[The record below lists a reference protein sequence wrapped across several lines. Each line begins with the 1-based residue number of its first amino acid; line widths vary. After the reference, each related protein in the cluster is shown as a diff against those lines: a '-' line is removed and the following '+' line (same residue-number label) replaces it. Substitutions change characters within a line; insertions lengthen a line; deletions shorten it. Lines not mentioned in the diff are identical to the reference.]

1 MKKGVVDVVTA
12 FALIEVPAKRSGA
25 VVEYLSKH
33 PEIKEAAAVYGET
46 DVIAKVQ
53 TASPEELDRVIM
65 DIIQGNPD
73 VQSTRTLVVIEKYH
87 VMK

>member
-1 MKKGVVDVVTA
+1 MVAVVTA
-12 FALIEVPAKRSGA
+12 FALIEVPAKRSSA

-87 VMK
+87 VLK